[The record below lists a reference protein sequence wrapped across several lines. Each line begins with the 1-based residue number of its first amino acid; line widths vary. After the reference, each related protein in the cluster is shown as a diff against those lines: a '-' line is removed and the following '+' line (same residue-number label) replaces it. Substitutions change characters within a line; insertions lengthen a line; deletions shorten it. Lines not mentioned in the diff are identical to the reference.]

1 MRANRSVCR
10 SFVVIIQPQRWSC
23 RKHVSIINRNG
34 SYAESTLSLFDLNV
48 GFTTNDVADIRPQ
61 GWSPCKHVSII
72 NRNGSHAESTLSLF
86 DPQRWFHLQT
96 YCRYPTTTVVLPQAC
111 LPISDRKVCGLY
123 IPFSERCVK
132 QLSTLHRG
140 LGIGSG
146 QTLAPFALSERKAK
160 YPNKDQNTP
169 AQENDRIFSGCT
181 EKTANGTRII
191 TDREVRFSFSYNFSS
206 RQKRYCPHH
215 AIHEER
221 FWKFP
226 YRKRNPKHWHACT
239 IFLYLCRMSYR

>member
-1 MRANRSVCR
+1 MKANRSVCR

-34 SYAESTLSLFDLNV
+34 SHAESTLSLFDLNV
-48 GFTTNDVADIRPQ
+48 GFTTNMLPI
-61 GWSPCKHVSII
+61 S
-72 NRNGSHAESTLSLF
+72 NRNVGPPASTLPIVDRNSGS
-86 DPQRWFHLQT
+86 
-96 YCRYPTTTVVLPQAC
+96 AANM
-111 LPISDRKVCGLY
+111 LPISDRKVRRLY
-123 IPFSERCVK
+123 IPFSGSASNNCRHCIVGSE
-132 QLSTLHRG
+132 
-140 LGIGSG
+140 SG
-146 QTLAPFALSERKAK
+146 QNKPRHSSR
-160 YPNKDQNTP
+160 YPNERQNTP
-169 AQENDRIFSGCT
+169 TKTKIRRRRRTTAFFGCT

-226 YRKRNPKHWHACT
+226 YRK
-239 IFLYLCRMSYR
+239 